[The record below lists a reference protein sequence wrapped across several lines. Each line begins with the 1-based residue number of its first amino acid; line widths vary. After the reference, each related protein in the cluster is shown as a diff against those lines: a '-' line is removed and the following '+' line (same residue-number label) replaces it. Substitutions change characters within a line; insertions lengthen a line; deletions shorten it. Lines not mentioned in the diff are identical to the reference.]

1 MPRLIKNAKVLLLDT
16 PIEVK
21 DTEIDAKIQI
31 TSPLQVQEFIE
42 QEERMLKEMVQRI
55 TDSGANAVFCQKGI
69 DDVAQHYLA
78 KNNIFA
84 IRRMKESDMKRLVKA
99 TGAKILTSI
108 KEISEED
115 LGSAGLVEER
125 KISGE
130 HMTFVE
136 KCNNPKSVTL
146 FVRGG
151 SEHVV
156 SEIERALTDAIGD
169 LSAALS
175 TGKIVAGGAAVE
187 LALSSGIRKYAD
199 SFSGREQLAIR
210 AFADS
215 LEVIPVTLA
224 ENAGLDPIDTLASLK
239 SKHDSKN
246 VYFGLN
252 VYNGKVEDM
261 WKNGVIE
268 PSKIKKQAISSASDV
283 SIMLLRIDDIIAAK
297 QMKQELPDQM

>member
-1 MPRLIKNAKVLLLDT
+1 
-16 PIEVK
+16 
-21 DTEIDAKIQI
+21 
-31 TSPLQVQEFIE
+31 
-42 QEERMLKEMVQRI
+42 
-55 TDSGANAVFCQKGI
+55 
-69 DDVAQHYLA
+69 
-78 KNNIFA
+78 
-84 IRRMKESDMKRLVKA
+84 MKESDMKRLVKA